1 MDADG
6 WKMKVSIVVTCY
18 NYGKYIEKCLD
29 SVRAQ
34 TFKDFE
40 VIIVNDGSTDNS
52 EEKILRYTTGEN
64 FRYIRQENSGQA
76 CAKNTGI
83 RNARGEL
90 IAFLDADDL
99 WEPIK
104 LEQQVPFFD
113 DPEVGVVYSRSRFI
127 DADGNAVILN
137 FSAPYLET
145 HSGYVTKPLFID
157 NFVPFSSSIVR
168 RKCLEEFGVFDETLR
183 MGIDWDL
190 WLRISTKYKFVGI
203 DAQLLV
209 YRVGHSGQMSK
220 NIEVRQACSDRIM
233 TKFLERFPGILDSRS
248 LEMAWEYTYR
258 NRGEYYRSKDP
269 AMALGFFRKAL
280 SINCFSFSTYMGIA
294 KTILSWFRDRI
305 QALFCPVG
313 LT

>member
-1 MDADG
+1 
-6 WKMKVSIVVTCY
+6 MKVSVVITCY
-18 NYGKYIEKCLD
+18 NYAKYIEICLD
-29 SVRAQ
+29 SVLAQ
-34 TFKDFE
+34 SFRDFE
-40 VIIVNDGSTDNS
+40 VIIVNDGSTDDS
-52 EEKILRYTTGEN
+52 EEKILKYTERDN
-64 FRYIRQENSGQA
+64 FRYIYQGNSGQA
-76 CAKNTGI
+76 CAKNTGF
-83 RNARGEL
+83 RNARGEF
-90 IAFLDADDL
+90 IAFLDADDF
-99 WEPIK
+99 WEPSK
-104 LEQQVPFFD
+104 LERQVPYFD
-113 DPEVGVVYSRSRFI
+113 DPDVGVVYSRSRFV
-127 DADGNAVILN
+127 DAEGRDLILDLSSRC
-137 FSAPYLET
+137 FET
-145 HSGYVTKPLFID
+145 HSGYVTKPLFVD

-168 RKCLEEFGVFDETLR
+168 RKCLEELGVFDESLK